1 MALTNRKPQ
10 EEPQPDR
17 SQRPR
22 YQEQPSVEHVALLVE
37 LTQLFEVIEDIPSV
51 HILVERIDIDTTV
64 DQAINILDAIVKR
77 TPREEI
83 AQALAIKQVENLLN
97 SIDPAAL
104 LWHLLARR
112 ETRRAVTPRN
122 QRPAEDDDAPA
133 PEPAP
138 AA

>member
-1 MALTNRKPQ
+1 MALAKRKPE
-10 EEPQPDR
+10 EEPQPAKD
-17 SQRPR
+17 QRPR
-22 YQEQPSVEHVALLVE
+22 YQEQPSPQHVALLVE

-51 HILVERIDIDTTV
+51 HILVERIDIDTTE
-64 DQAINILDAIVKR
+64 DQAITLLDAIVKR

-83 AQALAIKQVENLLN
+83 AQALAIKQVENLLK

-112 ETRRAVTPRN
+112 ETRRAITKRDQP
-122 QRPAEDDDAPA
+122 PATADDTTA